1 MVFPL
6 ISDSG
11 VSERQ
16 ERQERHKNV
25 KREREA
31 TRMINGRVKYLG
43 GEFRSFVTIV
53 GVNCVPLRIHMLRA

>member
-11 VSERQ
+11 VS

-31 TRMINGRVKYLG
+31 TRMVNGRAKSLG
-43 GEFRSFVTIV
+43 GELRSFVTIV